1 LGALCALALPLGR
14 ADLYGFD
21 ARSLM
26 RSWDL
31 HKRPAPAAEWTRA
44 RESLRAAHAL
54 DPRQPAYLEDL
65 ARLNEERT
73 RRLPAS
79 DPLVREYLREALDL
93 QREALVR
100 RPGSPYTWS
109 NVALLKA
116 RLAEADGEFER
127 ALRNAALLGP
137 WEPDVQIAL
146 ADAGFSRWASLS
158 RETRE
163 AMRANAARALGR
175 QDERLFEVARRTAQL
190 ALLCGLPEVQ
200 RSRRATACI

>member
-1 LGALCALALPLGR
+1 MPLGR

-31 HKRPAPAAEWTRA
+31 GKRPAPAAEWTRA

-65 ARLNEERT
+65 ARLYEERA
-73 RRLPAS
+73 RRLPAG
-79 DPLVREYLREALDL
+79 DPLASEFLREALDL
-93 QREALVR
+93 QRRALAR

-109 NVALLKA
+109 NVALLKS
-116 RLAEADGEFER
+116 RLGEADGEFER
-127 ALRNAALLGP
+127 ALRNAAMLGP

-146 ADAGFSRWASLS
+146 ADASFGRWNTLS
-158 RETRE
+158 PEARE
-163 AMRANAARALGR
+163 AMRASAGRALTGP
-175 QDERLFEVARRTAQL
+175 DARLFEVARRAGRL
-190 ALLCGLPEVQ
+190 DLVCSLPGVA
-200 RSRRATACI
+200 RSKHAAACI

>member
-1 LGALCALALPLGR
+1 MGALCALALPLGR
-14 ADLYGFD
+14 ADLHGFD

-26 RSWDL
+26 RSWDASR
-31 HKRPAPAAEWTRA
+31 RPALAAEWTRA

-65 ARLNEERT
+65 ARLYEERA
-73 RRLPAS
+73 RGLPAS
-79 DPLVREYLREALDL
+79 DPLAREYLREALGL
-93 QREALVR
+93 QRQALGR

-116 RLAEADGEFER
+116 RLAEADGEFEQ

-146 ADAGFSRWASLS
+146 ADASFSQWRSLPP
-158 RETRE
+158 EARE
-163 AMRANAARALGR
+163 AMRANAARALQR
-175 QDERLFEVARRTAQL
+175 QDDRLFEVARRTGQL
-190 ALLCGLPEVQ
+190 ALLCSIPEAR